1 MENMLTTVGR
11 TEIAFK
17 NKQLQNATMHIFNLG
32 ENIRQKWFEIGAIM
46 ASVDTLECYKE
57 DGFSSVHEWANKV
70 FNLKKSRTYDLLKI
84 GREYTREILSKNGRT
99 IGYECNLL
107 PESAP
112 DNFNVTQ
119 VTRLLPLGR
128 EEAARLVETEEVTPN
143 MTVKAIA
150 DVVKAHLHPDGEE
163 AAETSEEAETDSP
176 ADSKSDKLR
185 DILDNISTMDLI
197 IELARRGFM
206 VADGRTG
213 EWVKT
218 GAVEMKGGEN

>member
-46 ASVDTLECYKE
+46 ASVDTLECYKD

-84 GREYTREILSKNGRT
+84 GREYTREILSKSGRV

-128 EEAARLVETEEVTPN
+128 EEAARLVESDEVTPD

-163 AAETSEEAETDSP
+163 AEESEEPKESADKAEQP
-176 ADSKSDKLR
+176 ADKLR
-185 DILDNISTMDLI
+185 DILDNISTKDLI
-197 IELARRGFM
+197 IELTRRGFK

-213 EWVKT
+213 EWVKIDT
-218 GAVEMKGGEN
+218 VDVKGGEN